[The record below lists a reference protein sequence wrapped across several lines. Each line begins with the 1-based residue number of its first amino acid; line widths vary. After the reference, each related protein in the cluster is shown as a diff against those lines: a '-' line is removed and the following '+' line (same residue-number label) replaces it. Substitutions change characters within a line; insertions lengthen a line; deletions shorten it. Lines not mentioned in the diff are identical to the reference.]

1 MITLL
6 SAACLLLSLGGC
18 VKNYYY
24 ECNGSSNGSSSGDGT
39 TTSKKYSIRFRANVN
54 SERVASRVG
63 ATALQKDRFVTVYTF
78 QNMADDIAT
87 ISYETLTSGV
97 LSPVSGTGLSLPTGK
112 YDFYALSIA
121 NQSTYPPTVSN
132 FETGLVGGLSNGV
145 DYLSCILEGQTVSGA
160 TSFDLNFNHAASQI
174 IVIIGSGASTTT
186 VDSIYSASITPPST
200 TTEYIDLST
209 GVINPSHSLSATNM
223 DMAITDSICQQ
234 ILLPLSYS
242 GSLSMD
248 FQAYINGSS
257 TPMSYTVGIP
267 LINSQLAAGSSYTYK
282 VLVNEDKVTI
292 ANATVN
298 PWTEVNE
305 TGNPLTPTVD

>member
-1 MITLL
+1 
-6 SAACLLLSLGGC
+6 
-18 VKNYYY
+18 
-24 ECNGSSNGSSSGDGT
+24 
-39 TTSKKYSIRFRANVN
+39 
-54 SERVASRVG
+54 
-63 ATALQKDRFVTVYTF
+63 
-78 QNMADDIAT
+78 
-87 ISYETLTSGV
+87 
-97 LSPVSGTGLSLPTGK
+97 
-112 YDFYALSIA
+112 
-121 NQSTYPPTVSN
+121 
-132 FETGLVGGLSNGV
+132 
-145 DYLSCILEGQTVSGA
+145 
-160 TSFDLNFNHAASQI
+160 
-174 IVIIGSGASTTT
+174 
-186 VDSIYSASITPPST
+186 
-200 TTEYIDLST
+200 
-209 GVINPSHSLSATNM
+209 M

-282 VLVNEDKVTI
+282 VFVNEDKVTI